1 MKEESYT
8 TDKKSTDGH
17 LLIFDSLPVGKPF
30 FQRKLGAI
38 PTKTSSSAGP
48 PHNQTDRC
56 IVNQ

>member
-1 MKEESYT
+1 MKRESYT
-8 TDKKSTDGH
+8 TDKKS
-17 LLIFDSLPVGKPF
+17 FDSLPVGKPF

-48 PHNQTDRC
+48 PHNQTDIL